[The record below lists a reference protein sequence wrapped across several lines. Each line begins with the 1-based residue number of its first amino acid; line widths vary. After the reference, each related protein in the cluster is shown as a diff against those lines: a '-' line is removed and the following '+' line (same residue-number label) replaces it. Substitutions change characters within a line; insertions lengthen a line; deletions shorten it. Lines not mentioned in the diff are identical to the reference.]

1 MRSDCGFEMEVG
13 MTLTSSA
20 GWTSAIVL
28 RLGTATHP
36 PSANGRMMI
45 RGRPT
50 PCSMRARRGVHA
62 VGTRAG
68 RRYTDALTGL
78 LVLCTRSGPEWLTYE
93 GRQMVMLLS
102 ERTGR

>member
-13 MTLTSSA
+13 MTVTSST
-20 GWTSAIVL
+20 GSTSAVVL

-50 PCSMRARRGVHA
+50 PCSMRVSRGIRA
-62 VGTRAG
+62 AGTRAG

-78 LVLCTRSGPEWLTYE
+78 LVLCIRPGPEWLTYE
-93 GRQMVMLLS
+93 GRRMAMLAN
-102 ERTGR
+102 EGTGR